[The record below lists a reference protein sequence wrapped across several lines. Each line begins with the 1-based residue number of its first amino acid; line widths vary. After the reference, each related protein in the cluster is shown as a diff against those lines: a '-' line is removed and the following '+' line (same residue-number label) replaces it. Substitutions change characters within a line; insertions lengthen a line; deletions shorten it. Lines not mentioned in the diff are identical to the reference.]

1 MDVIYIIDFKCIQ
14 INDSLCTLHN
24 AKQVSL
30 ISLSLLRFQQSRA
43 VNRLNFQIS
52 EVKANTQVIMSGHAS
67 GKLYECD
74 HCNYA
79 SIYKHIL
86 KRHMLKHTGERPF
99 ICNYKYTQNHR
110 LQAHMTKHTGEISF
124 SCDHCNYTSNRSGH
138 FKRHMLGHAK
148 EKYLTC
154 TECSQTFVQQT
165 HLKRHMRTHG
175 SSECEFICTSRD
187 VLKRHMLELAGE
199 MKPYSCLNVGT
210 YHFGPLIWKITCSN
224 ILEGRSLL
232 ALLNVAPYH
241 FGPLI

>member
-30 ISLSLLRFQQSRA
+30 ISISLLRFQQSRA
-43 VNRLNFQIS
+43 VNSLNFQIS

-99 ICNYKYTQNHR
+99 IRTECNYKYTQNHR
-110 LQAHMTKHTGEISF
+110 LQAHMTKQTAIIATTQVIGLVISK
-124 SCDHCNYTSNRSGH
+124 D
-138 FKRHMLGHAK
+138 
-148 EKYLTC
+148 
-154 TECSQTFVQQT
+154 
-165 HLKRHMRTHG
+165 
-175 SSECEFICTSRD
+175 
-187 VLKRHMLELAGE
+187 
-199 MKPYSCLNVGT
+199 
-210 YHFGPLIWKITCSN
+210 TCSAMPR
-224 ILEGRSLL
+224 RS
-232 ALLNVAPYH
+232 P
-241 FGPLI
+241 